1 LSDVQNAHIPLI
13 LASASPRRVE
23 LLAQIGVTP
32 TLIIPAHVDETPLK
46 DESPREAAK
55 RLAHL
60 KALEIQKIHPQ
71 ACILAADTVVAVGQR
86 ILGKADD
93 EAHARRYL
101 NLLSG
106 RSHRVIGGLSLLAPN
121 GREVLKAVTTMVT
134 FKRLSPAEIEGYVAS
149 GEWRDKAGAYAIQGR
164 AGAFVKSL
172 NGSYSNVVGLPLFET
187 AGALKG
193 LGLAPSGLI

>member
-1 LSDVQNAHIPLI
+1 MSDVQNAHIPLI

-32 TLIIPAHVDETPLK
+32 TLIVPALVDETPLK

-71 ACILAADTVVAVGQR
+71 ACILAADTVVAVGRR

-101 NLLSG
+101 ELLSG
-106 RSHRVIGGLSLLAPN
+106 RSHQVIGGLSLLAPN

-134 FKRLSPAEIEGYVAS
+134 FKRLSPAEIDGYIAS
-149 GEWRDKAGAYAIQGR
+149 GEWMDKAGAYAIQGR

-193 LGLAPSGLI
+193 LGFAPSGLI